1 MGEGRYSVQDSR
13 SVRSVWAW
21 RAMLLMSLVAIGI
34 ALILAGNGYG
44 TFAILWGVIALGWF
58 GVSMWLWRMHIRG
71 GN

>member
-1 MGEGRYSVQDSR
+1 M
-13 SVRSVWAW
+13 
-21 RAMLLMSLVAIGI
+21 LMSLVAIGI